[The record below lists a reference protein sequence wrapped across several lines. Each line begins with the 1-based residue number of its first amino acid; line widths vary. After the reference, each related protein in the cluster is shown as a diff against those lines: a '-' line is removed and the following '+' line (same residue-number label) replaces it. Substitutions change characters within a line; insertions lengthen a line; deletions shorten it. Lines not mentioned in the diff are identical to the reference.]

1 MREQIY
7 WNPKTELMKREDLE
21 SLQFRKFSK
30 MVNWSYENSPLWRR
44 KLDDAGFKPGDIR
57 SLEDVEKIPFLTRKE
72 LSQSQHKKPLFGDIM
87 SIPKELALRYHQTSG
102 TSGSGPLRILDGWKD
117 WEWGSEMWCYGMYAF
132 GVRDNDICLVA
143 SGYGNFIGF
152 WLAHY
157 ACERIGALTIP
168 TGGMSSEDRINKI
181 MEMDITVLVS
191 TPTYA
196 IRLAQVASGMGINL
210 AKDSKIKF
218 LLHAGEPGASIPGT
232 KKMLEEV
239 WGAKVGDFPGMSE
252 TGGSTCFECAEQSGG
267 LHILEDHY
275 IQEVIDPK
283 TTENLGHGQRGE
295 LVLTSFGRGALPLIR
310 YRTGDLVERVDS
322 SFCSCGRTFD
332 LYKGGILGRADDMK
346 HVKGV
351 NIFPSAVEDIIREFK
366 EINEFQIVIYTEN
379 DLDQIKVKIEP
390 VAEFSSDRYQ
400 ELQKAIAEKLY
411 NAHRLSFRVEIV
423 EPDTLPKFELKSKR
437 LQDLR
442 EKK

>member
-1 MREQIY
+1 MKEQVY
-7 WNPKTELMKREDLE
+7 WNPKTELMTRESLEDLQ
-21 SLQFRKFSK
+21 LRKLRK

-44 KLDDAGFKPGDIR
+44 KLDNVNFKPGDIK
-57 SLEDVEKIPFLTRKE
+57 SLEDLKKIPFLTRKE
-72 LSQSQHKKPLFGDIM
+72 LSQSQLNKPLFGDIM
-87 SIPKELALRYHQTSG
+87 SILKESALRYHQTSG

-181 MEMDITVLVS
+181 MEMEVTVLVS

-196 IRLAQVASGMGINL
+196 IRLAQVAKEMGVNL

-252 TGGSTCFECAEQSGG
+252 TGGSTCYECAEQSGG

-283 TTENLGHGQRGE
+283 TTENLSCGQRGE
-295 LVLTSFGRGALPLIR
+295 LVLTSFGRGAMPLIR
-310 YRTGDLVERVDS
+310 YRTGDLVERVES
-322 SFCSCGRTFD
+322 TFCSCGRTFD

-346 HVKGV
+346 LVKGV

-366 EINEFQIVIYTEN
+366 EIDEFQIVIYTEKN
-379 DLDQIKVKIEP
+379 IDQIKVKIEP
-390 VAEFSSDRYQ
+390 ISEFRSNRYQ

-411 NAHRLSFRVEIV
+411 DAHRLSFRVEIV
-423 EPDTLPKFELKSKR
+423 EPNTLPRFELKSKR

-442 EKK
+442 EKI

>member
-1 MREQIY
+1 MKEQVY
-7 WNPKTELMKREDLE
+7 WNPKTELMTRESLEDLQ
-21 SLQFRKFSK
+21 LRKLRK
-30 MVNWSYENSPLWRR
+30 LINWSYEKSPLWRR
-44 KLDDAGFKPGDIR
+44 KLDNVDFQPGDIK
-57 SLEDVEKIPFLTRKE
+57 SLEDLKKIPFLTRKE
-72 LSQSQHKKPLFGDIM
+72 LSQSQLNKPLFGDIM
-87 SIPKELALRYHQTSG
+87 SISKESALRYHQTSG

-181 MEMDITVLVS
+181 MEMEVTVLVS

-196 IRLAQVASGMGINL
+196 IRLAQVAKEMGVNL

-252 TGGSTCFECAEQSGG
+252 TGGSTCYECAEQSGG

-283 TTENLGHGQRGE
+283 TTENLSCGQRGE
-295 LVLTSFGRGALPLIR
+295 LVLTSFGRGAMPLIR
-310 YRTGDLVERVDS
+310 YRTGDLVERVES
-322 SFCSCGRTFD
+322 TFCSCGRTFD

-346 HVKGV
+346 LVKGV

-366 EINEFQIVIYTEN
+366 EIDEFQIVIYTEKN
-379 DLDQIKVKIEP
+379 IDQIKVKIEP
-390 VAEFSSDRYQ
+390 ISEFRSNRYQ

-411 NAHRLSFRVEIV
+411 DAHRLSFRVEIV
-423 EPDTLPKFELKSKR
+423 EPNTLPRFELKSKR

-442 EKK
+442 EKI